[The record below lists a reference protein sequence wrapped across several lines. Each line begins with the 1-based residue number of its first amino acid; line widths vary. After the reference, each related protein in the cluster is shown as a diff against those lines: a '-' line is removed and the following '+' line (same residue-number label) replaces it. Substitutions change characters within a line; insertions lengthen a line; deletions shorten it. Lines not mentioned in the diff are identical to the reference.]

1 MENNEYILIND
12 KIDNAEKKGYN
23 KALEDV
29 EVILLKK
36 FKFAG
41 MPLIKEIK
49 RLKKEVQESQ

>member
-1 MENNEYILIND
+1 MELTTMNQRLEEFRIYW
-12 KIDNAEKKGYN
+12 YN

-29 EVILLKK
+29 ELILLKK

-49 RLKKEVQESQ
+49 ELKKEVQE